1 MKKVL
6 PLLIFITAFGFR
18 IIVYVSTAGSI
29 QASVRSVE
37 PAEII

>member
-18 IIVYVSTAGSI
+18 IIVYVSTTGSV
-29 QASVRSVE
+29 QSSVKSSE
-37 PAEII
+37 TTEII